1 MNSERLVK
9 AALRDLGRLW
19 QKSFAATIAVAAL
32 ATCLGGCR
40 RDSSAD
46 LTPSSDSANHRA
58 PHGGTPDD
66 KANVHAPGST
76 GDPSANLIDTGPPP
90 KFVGFEMLTTQF
102 PDKTPQTRRRVKR
115 FSDNTTKND
124 GPFTEW
130 SATGQVV
137 QDGQYVD
144 GVRDGD
150 WKLYYENGKPCK
162 TEHYLHGK
170 LDGSWTTWREDGTR
184 ERDVSFKAGERDGLW
199 VTYDATGKKKLT
211 AESYK
216 ADRRDGIWQTW
227 FPSGQLQMEEHFR
240 AGQLDG
246 VQTAWYENGK
256 KRSEQNFSNGERNGK
271 QLYWKPSGEPLTEQL
286 FDHGLDVTPKSPQG
300 K

>member
-1 MNSERLVK
+1 MK
-9 AALRDLGRLW
+9 AAQRKLGWLGRGGVT
-19 QKSFAATIAVAAL
+19 ATIVALAL
-32 ATCLGGCR
+32 ATCIAGCR

-46 LTPSSDSANHRA
+46 LTPPSDSADHRA
-58 PHGGTPDD
+58 PHSGAPDD
-66 KANVHAPGST
+66 KANVPGT
-76 GDPSANLIDTGPPP
+76 GSIDDSSASLVDTGPPP
-90 KFVGFEMLTTQF
+90 KFVGYEMLTTQF

-137 QDGQYVD
+137 QEGQYAD

-150 WKLYYENGKPCK
+150 WKLTYENGEPCK

-170 LDGSWTTWREDGTR
+170 LDGTWTTWRDDGTR

-216 ADRRDGIWQTW
+216 TDRRDGVWQTW
-227 FPSGQLQMEEHFR
+227 FPSGQMQMEEHFR
-240 AGQLDG
+240 DGQLDG

-256 KRSEQNFSNGERNGK
+256 LRSQQEFSAGQRNGK
-271 QLYWKPSGEPLTEQL
+271 QLYWKPSGEPLPEQL